1 MTEKKVIRRKPVSEK
16 RAASEALAP
25 GDSLEYSISAEVRG
39 PNGTAWVKAGVISV
53 VRADETTA
61 DAQRRVVSYV
71 EGTVAEKAA
80 AIARGEV

>member
-1 MTEKKVIRRKPVSEK
+1 MTEKRVIRKKAVAP
-16 RAASEALAP
+16 EALAP